1 MIHKHRTNKNGDSHA
16 NESNRSVH
24 SVHLKDLQEY
34 FDENVLDFEEYEDSE
49 DSDAAFSRQY
59 EEQVTDFLQS
69 IGAMVSVDTFFA
81 IIDDAIVSVQKVPPG
96 ITPVK
101 A

>member
-1 MIHKHRTNKNGDSHA
+1 MVHTHRTDKNGESHT
-16 NESNRSVH
+16 NDKSRSVQR
-24 SVHLKDLQEY
+24 VHLKDLQEY

-49 DSDAAFSRQY
+49 DSDAAFTRQY
-59 EEQVTDFLQS
+59 AEQVTDFLQS

-101 A
+101 I

>member
-1 MIHKHRTNKNGDSHA
+1 MVHKHRTNKNGESHT
-16 NESNRSVH
+16 NERNSRVH
-24 SVHLKDLQEY
+24 KVYLEDLQEY

-49 DSDAAFSRQY
+49 DSDAAFTRQY
-59 EEQVTDFLQS
+59 EEQATDFLQR

-81 IIDDAIVSVQKVPPG
+81 IIDDAIVSVRKVPPG

-101 A
+101 I

>member
-1 MIHKHRTNKNGDSHA
+1 MVHTYRKNS
-16 NESNRSVH
+16 SVQK
-24 SVHLKDLQEY
+24 VYLEDLQEY

-49 DSDAAFSRQY
+49 YSDAAFSRQY
-59 EEQVTDFLQS
+59 EEQVTDFLQR

-101 A
+101 I